1 MRMESIIALDVR
13 ITRWMARHGPR
24 LLRIHMIRQLA
35 LILTACTAAA
45 CSPKTQPDLT
55 KPGSG
60 TSATIAVPDPSFD
73 ILVAAADSVLPQL
86 GPPDRKFYVD
96 DSVTAK
102 VLDYAGAT
110 DRYTRIAKDQQ
121 VSCDGSTAITGTR
134 ASMRVYGLFGDS
146 ASVAWSATCLLV
158 PPGRTEAR
166 AAGSG
171 GTFNLAKTGD
181 SWIVTGAGL
190 LFQF

>member
-1 MRMESIIALDVR
+1 MR
-13 ITRWMARHGPR
+13 R
-24 LLRIHMIRQLA
+24 LT
-35 LILTACTAAA
+35 LILAACAATA
-45 CSPKTQPDLT
+45 CSPKP
-55 KPGSG
+55 KPVPPVSEPS
-60 TSATIAVPDPSFD
+60 TTIEVPDPSFD

-86 GPPDRKFYVD
+86 GPPDKKFFVD

-102 VLDYAGAT
+102 VLDHVGAA
-110 DRYTRIAKDQQ
+110 DRYTRITKDQQ

-158 PPGRTEAR
+158 PSGQSEAR

>member
-1 MRMESIIALDVR
+1 
-13 ITRWMARHGPR
+13 
-24 LLRIHMIRQLA
+24 MIRRLA
-35 LILTACTAAA
+35 LILAACVATAC
-45 CSPKTQPDLT
+45 ST
-55 KPGSG
+55 KPSPDAVPPAGG
-60 TSATIAVPDPSFD
+60 PSATIAVPDPSFD

-86 GPPDRKFYVD
+86 GPPDKTFYVD

-102 VLDYAGAT
+102 VLDHVGAQ
-110 DRYTRIAKDQQ
+110 DRYTRITKDQQ
-121 VSCDGSTAITGTR
+121 VSCDGSSAITGTR

-158 PPGRTEAR
+158 PSGQSEAR

-190 LFQF
+190 LFEF

>member
-1 MRMESIIALDVR
+1 MMRPIAT
-13 ITRWMARHGPR
+13 I
-24 LLRIHMIRQLA
+24 LA
-35 LILTACTAAA
+35 ACVAAA
-45 CSPKTQPDLT
+45 CSPKSPPDSAPPASQPST
-55 KPGSG
+55 
-60 TSATIAVPDPSFD
+60 TIEVPDPSFD

-86 GPPDRKFYVD
+86 GPPDKKFYVD

-102 VLDYAGAT
+102 VLDHVGARE
-110 DRYTRIAKDQQ
+110 RYTRITKDQQ
-121 VSCDGSTAITGTR
+121 VSCDGSTPITGTR

-158 PPGRTEAR
+158 PSGQSEAR
-166 AAGSG
+166 ASGSG
-171 GTFNLAKTGD
+171 GTYNLAKTGE